1 MKTTTKMKM
10 INSKLSTMKKQSC
23 SVTPLSTAL
32 HTWKQSP
39 KISTKKARLYLPP
52 TCDTSTINNIA
63 YVIKRKE
70 SQTPKLNVQYKRKSD
85 EDLSQMF
92 PKPTN
97 TLNAIR
103 KHNLFL
109 KYKNESI
116 KNTNNNKQ
124 LYNTTLN
131 ETQQQQQHNNKIYKR
146 TQSAIYNNN
155 NKTFNTFYQTHNIN
169 KTFKLSKDDKWK
181 PTSYREIELQLHN
194 PKLIKNQFIFN
205 IPSPQE
211 ISRQSNNSDIFN
223 IQPSQPFIPPSQNQP
238 SILNQKSDVFN
249 IHCDSTNI
257 NKSYE
262 TYMVTSPTKYT
273 TSKQSHS
280 EWRDNVNSSSIINH
294 PSTSFNILS
303 PNKKNFVKSKSEYCL
318 NNINTGCNSNKI
330 FNRQKSICEI
340 ADISRNTNERVNPT
354 YVNEYQRNENTFKRK
369 NDLCAIVRN
378 QYHIVKHVISSPF
391 L

>member
-10 INSKLSTMKKQSC
+10 INNKLSPMKKQSC

-70 SQTPKLNVQYKRKSD
+70 SQTPKLNVQYKRMSD

-92 PKPTN
+92 PKSTN

-131 ETQQQQQHNNKIYKR
+131 ETQQQQHNNKIYKR

-238 SILNQKSDVFN
+238 SLLNPTSDVFH
-249 IHCDSTNI
+249 IHCDSTHINI
-257 NKSYE
+257 SN
-262 TYMVTSPTKYT
+262 
-273 TSKQSHS
+273 QIH
-280 EWRDNVNSSSIINH
+280 
-294 PSTSFNILS
+294 NI
-303 PNKKNFVKSKSEYCL
+303 K
-318 NNINTGCNSNKI
+318 
-330 FNRQKSICEI
+330 
-340 ADISRNTNERVNPT
+340 
-354 YVNEYQRNENTFKRK
+354 
-369 NDLCAIVRN
+369 AIT
-378 QYHIVKHVISSPF
+378 Q
-391 L
+391 